1 MVKKYLLISALSF
14 ALLLSGCRGKMTE
27 GEIYS
32 KRFIPA
38 HTDTMLIPTVYSDG
52 KTSYTILMPYVMTY
66 PDAYEIKIRNYD
78 EDKQKY
84 GTQTYYVK
92 EDVWEQC
99 EIGNVFKYDK
109 DRDFTEMPYSR
120 KEKQ

>member
-38 HTDTMLIPTVYSDG
+38 HTDTMLIPTVYSNG
-52 KTSYTILMPYVMTY
+52 ETSYTILMPYVMTY

-84 GTQTYYVK
+84 DTQTYYVK
-92 EDVWEQC
+92 EDVWHQC

>member
-14 ALLLSGCRGKMTE
+14 ALLLSGCRGKMAE

-38 HTDTMLIPTVYSDG
+38 HADTMLIPTIYSNG
-52 KTSYTILMPYVMTY
+52 KTYYTILMPYVMTY

-78 EDKQKY
+78 ANLL
-84 GTQTYYVK
+84 
-92 EDVWEQC
+92 C
-99 EIGNVFKYDK
+99 ERGCVEAMR
-109 DRDFTEMPYSR
+109 DRERFQIRQGQGFYRNAIQS
-120 KEKQ
+120 

>member
-14 ALLLSGCRGKMTE
+14 ALLLSGCRGKMAE

-38 HTDTMLIPTVYSDG
+38 HADTMLIPTIYSNG
-52 KTSYTILMPYVMTY
+52 KTYYTILMPYVMTY

-84 GTQTYYVK
+84 DTQTYYVK
-92 EDVWEQC
+92 EDVWKQC

-120 KEKQ
+120 KDKQ